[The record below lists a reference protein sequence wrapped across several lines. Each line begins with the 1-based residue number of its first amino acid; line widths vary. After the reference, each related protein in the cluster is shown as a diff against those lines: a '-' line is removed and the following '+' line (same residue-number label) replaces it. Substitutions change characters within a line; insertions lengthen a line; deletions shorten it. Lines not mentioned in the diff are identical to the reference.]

1 MVNTFGASNDFDSLV
16 EESNG
21 SSDHR
26 YAQWFF
32 TLPCADHPLRAEK
45 KNIPKTTSHISV
57 IGCGEDKAGI
67 SALMCFCLLDVLTQQ
82 PHVYSLQ
89 QPVLQAD
96 KPVVW
101 HIEFSASE
109 THAVMKCL
117 EGMMSGVFFLA
128 HHDVP
133 DAIMDEDDA
142 DLLYISRK
150 LCIHSATGLDFDDD
164 MARSVTPSGKGKGS
178 PISLTHSCPGSP
190 LSDVFSKMK
199 IKDELVYKNGGNI
212 ISSENAREEH
222 SSSSSS
228 GRNVSSPVPLRG
240 GGSLIGIDLDALSQ
254 RVFVASLEMED
265 EDIPGRPFFTEAS
278 DLRRFVK
285 PLKERLSIFLMSD
298 KAEVSAVAAGFLSAI
313 NDAGHDIESV
323 DNKFQSNEE
332 IEADEKKRKY
342 DTKML
347 EKEYLHAKVK
357 VVDLGN
363 ACWTYKHFT
372 DDIQTRQYRAP
383 EVLLGANYDTSVD
396 LWSLACIV
404 FELVTGDL
412 LFDPQ
417 EGKCWDREEVFS
429 TSTSIH
435 HIASHDHDL
444 FAIKFYF
451 LLHFFYQILGLIL
464 LSIVCFYVHSFVRFF
479 IYYIS
484 RHASDVPYNYEKIF
498 LASSSLSLYLY
509 PMLHNRISFLSKI
522 L

>member
-1 MVNTFGASNDFDSLV
+1 MSFGQIAPYSRMINTFGTSNDFDSLN
-16 EESNG
+16 EDSDGN
-21 SSDHR
+21 SDHR

-32 TLPCADHPLRAEK
+32 TIPSTDHPSRVEK
-45 KNIPKTTSHISV
+45 KSIPKTNSHISV
-57 IGCGEDKAGI
+57 IGCGEDTAGI

-89 QPVLQAD
+89 QPALQAD

-109 THAVMKCL
+109 THAVTKCL

-128 HHDVP
+128 HHDVT

-150 LCIHSATGLDFDDD
+150 LCIHSATGLDFDDN
-164 MARSVTPSGKGKGS
+164 MARSGTPSGKGS
-178 PISLTHSCPGSP
+178 PTSLTHSCPVSP
-190 LSDVFSKMK
+190 LSAVFSKMK
-199 IKDELVYKNGGNI
+199 LKDELEYKNGGSI
-212 ISSENAREEH
+212 ISPENERVDH
-222 SSSSSS
+222 PSSSSSS
-228 GRNVSSPVPLRG
+228 RRNVCSPIPVHG

-254 RVFVASLEMED
+254 RVFVASLEIED

-298 KAEVSAVAAGFLSAI
+298 KAEVSAVAAGFLLAI

-332 IEADEKKRKY
+332 READEKKRKY
-342 DTKML
+342 DAKML
-347 EKEYLHAKVK
+347 ENEYLHAKVK

-383 EVLLGANYDTSVD
+383 EVLLGANYETSVD

-417 EGKCWDREEVFS
+417 EGKCWDREEVY
-429 TSTSIH
+429 
-435 HIASHDHDL
+435 HIRLYFNCLVMPHYLSKLIL
-444 FAIKFYF
+444 FLAF
-451 LLHFFYQILGLIL
+451 IL
-464 LSIVCFYVHSFVRFF
+464 LSVLFF
-479 IYYIS
+479 
-484 RHASDVPYNYEKIF
+484 HLFFFFHV
-498 LASSSLSLYLY
+498 
-509 PMLHNRISFLSKI
+509 
-522 L
+522 